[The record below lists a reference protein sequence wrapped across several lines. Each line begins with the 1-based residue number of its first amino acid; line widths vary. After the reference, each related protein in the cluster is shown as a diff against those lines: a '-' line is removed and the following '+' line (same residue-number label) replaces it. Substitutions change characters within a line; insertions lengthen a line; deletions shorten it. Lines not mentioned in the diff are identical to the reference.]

1 MPKKHP
7 DSPLNELF
15 FLTVSYLKL
24 LDLHGL
30 NLLQANLKIIVH
42 EVILSEKL

>member
-15 FLTVSYLKL
+15 FLTVSCLKL

-30 NLLQANLKIIVH
+30 NVLQANLKIIVH
-42 EVILSEKL
+42 EVILSETL